1 MKLRHNNSTKV
12 KDFFIILF
20 PTGEQI
26 LVKSNSWHGLIPYVK
41 YFNDKYEE
49 NTVIVS
55 ISWWEAFKFIL
66 KGRVFDVG
74 K

>member
-1 MKLRHNNSTKV
+1 MKLRHNNTKA

-20 PTGEQI
+20 PTGEQV
-26 LVKSNSWHGLIPYVK
+26 LLKCKSWHGLIPYVK

-49 NTVIVS
+49 NTIIVS

-66 KGRVFDVG
+66 KGRVFDVD